1 METLMRNLLKNR
13 TGQIGIPCILM
24 RGGTSKGPFF
34 LADDIPSE
42 PKARERVLLA
52 AMGSPDTRQING
64 IGGADTLTSK
74 IAIISRSKHPEAEID
89 YLFAQ
94 CSVDKALVD
103 FSPNCGNMLAAVG
116 PYAIETGLIEAQN
129 PTTRVRIHNV
139 NTGAVITA
147 TIQTPDGVV
156 NYEGEASI
164 HGAPGTSAPV
174 YLEFSSIVGG
184 KTGKLFPTGNPIDV
198 IDGVEATCIDVAMP
212 MVLMKASDFG
222 ITGYESKPELDANKA
237 LIARFEAIRRKAG
250 AMMAMGDVSE
260 KVVPKVGLLSA
271 PRGAVPQ
278 GGAAITSRYFVP
290 WNCHAAHAVTGG
302 LCVGSAIMLPG
313 TVASQIVASPVGP
326 FADIVIEHPTGSM
339 GVAIETTGEGAEK
352 TIKGGSF
359 LRTARL
365 LFAGEVFVPAAAW
378 GDASLEKAA

>member
-74 IAIISRSKHPEAEID
+74 IAIISHSKHPDAELD

-94 CSVDKALVD
+94 CSVDKAVVD

-116 PYAIETGLIEAQN
+116 PYAIETGLIEAQS

-184 KTGKLFPTGNPIDV
+184 KTGKLFPTGNPLDV

-212 MVLMKASDFG
+212 MVLMRAEAFG

-250 AMMAMGDVSE
+250 AMMGMGDISE
-260 KVVPKVGLLSA
+260 KVVPKVGLLST
-271 PRGAVPQ
+271 PRGPVPK

-290 WNCHAAHAVTGG
+290 WNCHAAHAVTGA

-313 TVASQIVASPVGP
+313 TVASRLVASPVGP

-339 GVAIETTGEGAEK
+339 GVAIETTGEGAAK
-352 TIKGGSF
+352 TIEGGSF